1 MTDPRLGEPA
11 DVTPVSSKEAAGIV
25 QNDDA
30 LQAAAGDSMEDAATD
45 DDART
50 ADTAPVGDQKTD

>member
-1 MTDPRLGEPA
+1 VTDPTDPRP
-11 DVTPVSSKEAAGIV
+11 SSTEEAADIV

-30 LQAAAGDSMEDAATD
+30 LQTLGSATDEDAGTD

-50 ADTAPVGDQKTD
+50 ADTAPVGDVKTD